1 VSAARPARGVV
12 VVASSTGGPNALARV
27 LPALPAEL
35 GAAVLVAQ
43 HMPPGF
49 TTSLARRLDARC
61 ALPVREAVHGEVLEA
76 DRVYLAPGGLHLLV
90 DDAEGVPRAR
100 LEVGEPVWG
109 VRPAADLLFA
119 SAARAFGASTVG
131 VVLTG
136 MGRDGA
142 AGLRAV
148 REARGAALVQ
158 DRASCVVFGMPQ
170 AALDAAGADRVLPLA
185 EIGAAVVDAVRA
197 LLPNTFAA

>member
-1 VSAARPARGVV
+1 
-12 VVASSTGGPNALARV
+12 
-27 LPALPAEL
+27 
-35 GAAVLVAQ
+35 
-43 HMPPGF
+43 
-49 TTSLARRLDARC
+49 
-61 ALPVREAVHGEVLEA
+61 
-76 DRVYLAPGGLHLLV
+76 VYLAPGGLHLLV
-90 DDAEGVPRAR
+90 DDVEGVPRAR

-170 AALDAAGADRVLPLA
+170 AALEAAGADRVLPLA

-197 LLPNTFAA
+197 HLPNTFAA